1 MFAKKLRK
9 SSISMYN
16 LKFQIPTGENINEK
30 FIFTF
35 FYLEDDFDE
44 RCEGQCSIFES
55 DDILMPRIEYFLYK
69 DLYDSQAETVYKKLL
84 KLNLFSQ
91 EKIADEDE
99 ACVAEGANSFV
110 CSEACVQNYQEGIIH
125 LERNLQKNLGRCRF
139 WQRKFQPVFD
149 DIKRVLNLTTPGK
162 IPLRS

>member
-1 MFAKKLRK
+1 MKNL
-9 SSISMYN
+9 SSH
-16 LKFQIPTGENINEK
+16 
-30 FIFTF
+30 F

-69 DLYDSQAETVYKKLL
+69 DLDESQAETVYKKLL

-110 CSEACVQNYQEGIIH
+110 CSEACVQNYQDGIVH

-149 DIKRVLNLTTPGK
+149 DIKGVLNLTTPGK
-162 IPLRS
+162 IPLKS